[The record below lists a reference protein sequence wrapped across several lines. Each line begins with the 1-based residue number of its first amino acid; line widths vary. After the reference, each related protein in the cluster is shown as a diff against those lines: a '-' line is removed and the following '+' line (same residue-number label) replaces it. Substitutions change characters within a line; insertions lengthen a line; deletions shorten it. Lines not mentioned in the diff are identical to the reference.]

1 MVNVIH
7 RTDMTA
13 LSVWFLGKQPK
24 HDSETGRTS
33 IFNLSVLVFT

>member
-7 RTDMTA
+7 RMDITV

-24 HDSETGRTS
+24 HDLETGRTS